1 MMTKREYCELAKK
14 YSDMGMNC
22 AQSLLLAFR
31 DRTGMD
37 EKTCWGVASG
47 LGGGVRCGGI
57 CGAITGS
64 VMVLGMLHPHT
75 PENGGEGKAYS
86 AKLTKE
92 FERRFAQQ
100 FGYMNCRELLA
111 VKDLEPTS
119 MTKELGV
126 AGHCTTLIVSAAEL
140 LFDMLEELEK
150 E

>member
-1 MMTKREYCELAKK
+1 MMTKREYCELAGQ
-14 YSDMGMNC
+14 YSAMGLNC

-31 DRTGMD
+31 DKTGMD
-37 EKTCWGVASG
+37 EATCCGVASG

-57 CGAITGS
+57 CGAITGP
-64 VMVLGMLHPHT
+64 VMVLGMLYPHT
-75 PENGGEGKAYS
+75 MENGGEGKAYS

-92 FERRFAQQ
+92 FERRFAEQ

-111 VKDLEPTS
+111 EKDLRPTP
-119 MTKELGV
+119 MTQELGV
-126 AGHCTTLIVSAAEL
+126 TGHCTTLIVSAAEL

>member
-14 YSDMGMNC
+14 YHEMGMNC

-31 DRTGMD
+31 DKTGMD
-37 EKTCWGVASG
+37 EATCYGVASG
-47 LGGGVRCGGI
+47 FGGGVRCGGI
-57 CGAITGS
+57 CGAISGP
-64 VMVLGMLHPHT
+64 VMVLGMLYPHT

-92 FERRFAQQ
+92 FESRFAQQ

-111 VKDLEPTS
+111 EKDLKP
-119 MTKELGV
+119 MPITKELGV
-126 AGHCTTLIVSAAEL
+126 TSHCGVLIVSAAEL

>member
-1 MMTKREYCELAKK
+1 MTKRDYCELAKK
-14 YSDMGMNC
+14 YHDTGMNC
-22 AQSLLLAFR
+22 AQSLLLAYQ
-31 DRTGMD
+31 DKTGMD
-37 EKTCWGVASG
+37 EETCCGVASAF
-47 LGGGVRCGGI
+47 GGGVRCGGI
-57 CGAITGS
+57 CGAITGP
-64 VMVLGMLHPHT
+64 VMVLGMLYPHT

-111 VKDLEPTS
+111 EKDLEPTPI
-119 MTKELGV
+119 TKELGV
-126 AGHCTTLIVSAAEL
+126 TSHCGVLIVSAAEL

>member
-1 MMTKREYCELAKK
+1 MTKRDYCELALK
-14 YSDMGMNC
+14 YHGMGMNC

-31 DRTGMD
+31 DKTGMD
-37 EKTCWGVASG
+37 EATCYGVASG
-47 LGGGVRCGGI
+47 FGGGVRCGGI
-57 CGAITGS
+57 CGAISGP
-64 VMVLGMLHPHT
+64 VMVLGMLYPHT

-92 FERRFAQQ
+92 FERRFAEQ

-111 VKDLEPTS
+111 EKDLEPLPI
-119 MTKELGV
+119 TKDLGV
-126 AGHCTTLIVSAAEL
+126 STHCGVLIVSAAEL

>member
-1 MMTKREYCELAKK
+1 MTKREYCELALQ
-14 YSDMGMNC
+14 YHGMGMNC

-31 DRTGMD
+31 DKTGMD
-37 EKTCWGVASG
+37 ETTCYGVASG
-47 LGGGVRCGGI
+47 FGGGVRCGGI
-57 CGAITGS
+57 CGAITGP

-92 FERRFAQQ
+92 FERRFSER
-100 FGYMNCRELLA
+100 FGCMNCRELLEK
-111 VKDLEPTS
+111 KDLEPLPV
-119 MTKELGV
+119 TKELGV
-126 AGHCTTLIVSAAEL
+126 STHCGILIVSAAEL